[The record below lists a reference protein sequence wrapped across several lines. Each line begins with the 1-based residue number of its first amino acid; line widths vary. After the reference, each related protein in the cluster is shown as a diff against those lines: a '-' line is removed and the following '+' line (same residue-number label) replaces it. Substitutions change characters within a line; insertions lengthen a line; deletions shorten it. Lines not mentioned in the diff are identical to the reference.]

1 MTFDD
6 SSQYVEQ
13 PRCFKK
19 NTNKEDVGIVELV
32 VVSDTDDTC
41 RKYIGNNRRGMQ
53 PEINR
58 SVTQNAESPE
68 YYYRKYDNDDSFE
81 EISFEEFVELN
92 MLLDI

>member
-1 MTFDD
+1 
-6 SSQYVEQ
+6 
-13 PRCFKK
+13 
-19 NTNKEDVGIVELV
+19 
-32 VVSDTDDTC
+32 
-41 RKYIGNNRRGMQ
+41 MQ

-58 SVTQNAESPE
+58 SVTQNAESRE